1 MYVPSTK
8 FNYTLFVMQVS
19 NLEASVDNEYCYD
32 LKALPFF
39 RIKFAMPAG
48 VSGRAR
54 SYGWGALQL
63 RVIKKPIKY

>member
-1 MYVPSTK
+1 MK
-8 FNYTLFVMQVS
+8 FNYTLSVMQVS
-19 NLEASVDNEYCYD
+19 NLGASVDNEYCYD

-54 SYGWGALQL
+54 SCGGGALQL